1 LRRLAIDHG
10 AQHFFAGH
18 VDAGLLQNIQK
29 AIFGLLIIWFLIKEP
44 DGLAR
49 LFKTIAGRVSRW
61 PLRF

>member
-1 LRRLAIDHG
+1 
-10 AQHFFAGH
+10 
-18 VDAGLLQNIQK
+18 LQNIQK